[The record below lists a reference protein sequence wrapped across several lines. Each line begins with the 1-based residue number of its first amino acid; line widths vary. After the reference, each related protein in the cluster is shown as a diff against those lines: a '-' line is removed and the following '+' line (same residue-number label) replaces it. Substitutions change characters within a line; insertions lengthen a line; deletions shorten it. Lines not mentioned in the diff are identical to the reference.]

1 MTTETN
7 TAPVEDDNEAKATTD
22 LEETTAETKKQI
34 PLTVP
39 VTGRPGGPGT
49 GADGNYDPH
58 GTNPNVN

>member
-7 TAPVEDDNEAKATTD
+7 TAPVEDDNEAKATAD
-22 LEETTAETKKQI
+22 LEETTTETKKV

-39 VTGRPGGPGT
+39 VPGRPGGPGT

-58 GTNPNVN
+58 STDPTVN